1 MKTLKPMTILGTK
14 LTTKEKVEYL
24 LIVACGIIFATVG
37 IMTFTPVFAEISS
50 SDLASLIRTIVKVI
64 CLIVGALFS
73 IVGIVK
79 FAISH
84 ANEDGPAQQKAIMM
98 IATGILLVVLG
109 LALPTIIDDSW
120 FEVETET

>member
-1 MKTLKPMTILGTK
+1 MKTLKSLPILRAE
-14 LTTKEKVEYL
+14 LTTKEKLEYL
-24 LIVACGIIFATVG
+24 LIAVCGIIFAAVG
-37 IMTFTPVFAEISS
+37 IMTFTPAFADGMTST
-50 SDLASLIRTIVKVI
+50 DLADLVRLIVKII

-109 LALPTIIDDSW
+109 LALPEIIQDSW
-120 FEVETET
+120 FEVEA